1 MKKFVLTTMVALAL
15 VLTFTQCKKT
25 EKPAAEEGVF
35 VTLTATYGESE
46 DRTDFNPGT
55 NSLMWTSGDTEY
67 VYVGGSQHN
76 GCIGVLSGTGTG
88 SGNMSFSGYLT
99 DGPYEGEKL
108 YFFYLGKGGLKEGEA
123 LTTLDFSTQNGTLT
137 NLTEKHIAVGK
148 TTFNGDYGFNVTF
161 DMAVSFAYFN
171 TSEFGNETVNLYG
184 DEVYSKATVNF
195 NNGTITG
202 SEKDNI
208 SIGQGASGAYVA
220 LIPSTTSQTTLEF
233 ESDTKIGSIDFLRGI
248 QAGRYYCKN
257 GDALEIV
264 VNASVPQGALKGK
277 FTINSS
283 GNKVYFSKGNLQAST
298 EDGGTIW
305 SWGFASNQYDY
316 IGDAIANT
324 SINGK
329 GTVSSN
335 GTVDLFGW
343 SSNKDQLYGINDS
356 ENPSSYGGR
365 NYRNWGAKIADGWT
379 TLTINEWI
387 YVISERTSSTVNG
400 VENARFC
407 KATVN
412 GVAGIVI
419 FPDSYT
425 HPVGVTEPLNINM
438 IDAVY
443 SGNVWSSANFA
454 KMQQKGG
461 VFLPAAGSR
470 SGTTVSNVNTQGH
483 YWSKSSY
490 GTNYA
495 YELNFDNINLNDVF
509 NLPTASRHYGY
520 SVRLVYPVE

>member
-1 MKKFVLTTMVALAL
+1 MKKFALTTMVALAL

-35 VTLTATYGESE
+35 VTLRATYGQSE
-46 DRTDFNPGT
+46 DRTDFDPNPNNENNFVWT
-55 NSLMWTSGDTEY
+55 NGVTEY
-67 VYVGGSQHN
+67 VYVGGSQHE
-76 GCIGVLSGTGTG
+76 GCMGVLSGTGTG
-88 SGNMSFSGYLT
+88 TGSMNFTGSLT
-99 DGPYEGEKL
+99 DMPEDGEEL
-108 YFFYLGKGGLKEGEA
+108 YFFYLGKGTTSA
-123 LTTLDFSTQNGTLT
+123 LTTLDFSVQDGTIG
-137 NLTEKHIAVGK
+137 NLTEKHIAIGK

-171 TSEFGNETVNLYG
+171 TSEFGDETVSLYG

-233 ESDTKIGSIDFLRGI
+233 DSDTKTGSIDFLRGI

-283 GNKVYFSKGNLQAST
+283 GNQVYFSKGNLQAST
-298 EDGGTIW
+298 EDGGTNW

-324 SINGK
+324 SISG
-329 GTVSSN
+329 GGIVSSN

-343 SSNKDQLYGINDS
+343 SSNKDQYYGINNAS
-356 ENPSSYGGR
+356 NPASYGGR
-365 NYRNWGAKIADGWT
+365 SYRNWGAKIADGWS
-379 TLTINEWI
+379 TLAFNEWI
-387 YVISERTSSTVNG
+387 YVFNDRSASTVNG
-400 VENARFC
+400 VDNARYC

-412 GVAGIVI
+412 GVAGIVV

-425 HPVGVTEPLNINM
+425 HPVGVTEPSNINVM
-438 IDAVY
+438 DADY
-443 SGNVWSSANFA
+443 GGNVWSSANFA

-470 SGTTVSNVNTQGH
+470 ESTTVSNVNTKGH
-483 YWSKSSY
+483 YWSKSSN
-490 GTNYA
+490 GNLYA
-495 YELNFDNINLNDVF
+495 LELDFDNIQATD
-509 NLPTASRHYGY
+509 PTHYPSASRHYGY